1 MSAEQDNVPG
11 FPPQVNIFLNLYV
24 SLPAPSSNHSHAS
37 RYPYHLGFL
46 PFNPGNNRKLFTRAI
61 APTGSKYQT
70 SPASS
75 PCSTTR
81 AASTSISR
89 AVYPR
94 CTQPPP
100 PSSRPVAFTRPRSTP
115 PPRPAH
121 TTKLNFS
128 LSPQGTANLNPKLCA
143 FSKNAACDISPIR
156 FGFLFIPSLDRK

>member
-89 AVYPR
+89 AASIAEHEFLPELFRHV
-94 CTQPPP
+94 C
-100 PSSRPVAFTRPRSTP
+100 
-115 PPRPAH
+115 
-121 TTKLNFS
+121 S
-128 LSPQGTANLNPKLCA
+128 LQNTYNS
-143 FSKNAACDISPIR
+143 
-156 FGFLFIPSLDRK
+156 